1 MVIKKNSS
9 LNISIIGDS
18 FSSDTGPDS
27 WVSMLTD
34 IHNVTNYSQRGISE
48 YRLYNN
54 IIKNIEEISKT
65 DVIIVFHTNPDRVFV
80 PDRVIFHSRTLSTH
94 THCDMIAENALTDK
108 HWKNIAKEYYTYFFD
123 QSQQNCF
130 YQLLV
135 EKMNNLNLKQII
147 HCSGFDINIPFN
159 SLHIKSFNDVMISNP
174 GNINHL
180 DLMGNQIVYNYVN
193 SQFDTVNKEK
203 IC

>member
-1 MVIKKNSS
+1 
-9 LNISIIGDS
+9 
-18 FSSDTGPDS
+18 
-27 WVSMLTD
+27 
-34 IHNVTNYSQRGISE
+34 
-48 YRLYNN
+48 
-54 IIKNIEEISKT
+54 
-65 DVIIVFHTNPDRVFV
+65 
-80 PDRVIFHSRTLSTH
+80 
-94 THCDMIAENALTDK
+94 MIAENALTDK

>member
-1 MVIKKNSS
+1 MRVYN
-9 LNISIIGDS
+9 
-18 FSSDTGPDS
+18 TG
-27 WVSMLTD
+27 
-34 IHNVTNYSQRGISE
+34 NA
-48 YRLYNN
+48 NN
-54 IIKNIEEISKT
+54 IE
-65 DVIIVFHTNPDRVFV
+65 PLFV
-80 PDRVIFHSRTLSTH
+80 MKVDDINMVEGCI
-94 THCDMIAENALTDK
+94 
-108 HWKNIAKEYYTYFFD
+108 KNIAKEYYTYFFD

-130 YQLLV
+130 YQLVV